1 MKRQIFLLSIFCL
14 IANIGF
20 SQYGYMHKAI
30 VFEGDTLATYN
41 CKPIIIVGFR
51 GKVSKKYQNRYNKLV
66 RNVTKVYP
74 YARLAAVKLKE
85 YDNMLALIS
94 KKSDRD
100 IAMKSVEK
108 QLRKEYAKEI
118 ENLTFSQGLILI
130 KLIDRETGKTSYTIV
145 DDLRGK
151 MRAFCYQ
158 ALARLFK
165 YDLKTQ
171 YDPKGKDKDIEQIVL
186 MIEDCNQG

>member
-1 MKRQIFLLSIFCL
+1 MKRSIFLSVIFCL
-14 IANIGF
+14 IANF
-20 SQYGYMHKAI
+20 SFCQYAHTHKAI
-30 VFEGDTLATYN
+30 IFEGDTLATYN

-51 GKVSKKYQNRYNKLV
+51 GKVSQKNQNRYNKLV

-85 YDNMLALIS
+85 YDNMLALIP

-130 KLIDRETGKTSYTIV
+130 KLIDRETGKTSYAIV

-151 MRAFCYQ
+151 MHAFCYQ
-158 ALARLFK
+158 TLAKLFK

-186 MIEDCNQG
+186 MLEDSQQG